1 MKRGIGMEEKI
12 YLILSQIRS
21 EFNFRESNNFV
32 EDGYLDSFDIV
43 TLVSEIEN
51 QFDVMIDGMDI
62 IPENFEN
69 VEAICTLINKSEK

>member
-1 MKRGIGMEEKI
+1 MEEKI